1 MLAHDS
7 RRKPQ
12 GVTRESRNALC
23 HGPFS
28 SKDSV
33 MREFTKGKTYA
44 SAYVKAAAVASSV
57 TVIVMITG
65 AGRKFG

>member
-1 MLAHDS
+1 MGA
-7 RRKPQ
+7 
-12 GVTRESRNALC
+12 
-23 HGPFS
+23 
-28 SKDSV
+28 
-33 MREFTKGKTYA
+33 FTKSKTYA

>member
-1 MLAHDS
+1 MS
-7 RRKPQ
+7 V
-12 GVTRESRNALC
+12 VTNRIRA
-23 HGPFS
+23 
-28 SKDSV
+28 KDIV

-44 SAYVKAAAVASSV
+44 SAYVKAAAVASSI

>member
-1 MLAHDS
+1 
-7 RRKPQ
+7 
-12 GVTRESRNALC
+12 
-23 HGPFS
+23 
-28 SKDSV
+28 

-44 SAYVKAAAVASSV
+44 NAYVKAAAVASSI

>member
-1 MLAHDS
+1 MILGVGLKVSLGTVEAS
-7 RRKPQ
+7 R
-12 GVTRESRNALC
+12 VTNRLRA
-23 HGPFS
+23 
-28 SKDSV
+28 KDID